1 MIRAW
6 PAPELFVVIRASYAH
21 GGSVRTPGGR
31 TAEYD
36 VCIVV
41 LISGDSALRPSSG
54 TGTVVRTGTVRRLTV
69 LCFSSVGFERDSYAV
84 V

>member
-6 PAPELFVVIRASYAH
+6 PAPELFVV
-21 GGSVRTPGGR
+21 RTPAVGC

-41 LISGDSALRPSSG
+41 LISGDSALRPFSG
-54 TGTVVRTGTVRRLTV
+54 TGTVVRTGTVRWLTV